1 MQTAIFVCYL
11 CNVLPLAVSGGLKK
25 TDFRLTTKFK
35 KMQETNNLPQTPPL
49 QQTAVMPRFFF
60 VFVQIGTDEYKMLA
74 EGIDTYQD
82 AVEIRDA
89 YKSKFKNQPFVVAS
103 LNEA

>member
-1 MQTAIFVCYL
+1 MEHESINTPH
-11 CNVLPLAVSGGLKK
+11 N
-25 TDFRLTTKFK
+25 
-35 KMQETNNLPQTPPL
+35 PPL

-60 VFVQIGTDEYKMLA
+60 VFVQIGTDEYKILA
-74 EGIDTYQD
+74 EGIDSYND

-89 YKSKFKNQPFVVAS
+89 YVGKFKNKPFIVAS